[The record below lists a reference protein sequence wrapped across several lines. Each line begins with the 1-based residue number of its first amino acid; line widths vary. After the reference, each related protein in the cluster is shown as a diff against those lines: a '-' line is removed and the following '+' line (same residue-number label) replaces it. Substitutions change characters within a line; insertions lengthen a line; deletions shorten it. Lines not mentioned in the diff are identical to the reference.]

1 MGEDLRFKF
10 FRDSKFF
17 KIIGVYVNKA
27 NISYYTYLDSFA
39 NIIPESDGDLDG
51 KCKEVIE

>member
-10 FRDSKFF
+10 FRDSQFF